1 MCDKCQDDKQL
12 QAMLYEEWRTQ
23 EGIPEG
29 AMVSD
34 TVQSSFY
41 GNSDGVLILQK
52 AYDRSYTSVDAGNVP
67 MPDTQVNAVHVP
79 IDEIEDF
86 IGEIIAAAG
95 PKVFMRL
102 LQNGM
107 NLINGVEE
115 NESE

>member
-1 MCDKCQDDKQL
+1 MCDNCQDANEL
-12 QAMLYEEWRTQ
+12 QKMLYEEWRKQ

-34 TVQSSFY
+34 TVQSTFL

-52 AYDRSYTSVDAGNVP
+52 AYDRSYTSLEAGNIP

-79 IDEIEDF
+79 ADEIEDF
-86 IGEIIAAAG
+86 IGEIIGAAG
-95 PKVFMRL
+95 PQVLMRL

-107 NLINGVEE
+107 NLL
-115 NESE
+115 NEMEAEDE